1 MASIQKR
8 GTRLYAKIKGLDGK
22 WPRVRTPF
30 VEGEEAKAKAW
41 AERQEADIEAMRN
54 GTYVSPEQT
63 LTTWVQAWGPGR
75 RALGVDGNNDVRR
88 LELHVLPRVGHMPIK
103 SIEPKHLV
111 ELFQTI
117 RTTPIETPRGLEP
130 PAARTVRNI
139 YSALCAAFRDAQL
152 AGRVAVSP
160 CVLTERQ
167 LGNKLDATPGWRNAA
182 VFTKP
187 EAVELISS
195 SKIPIDRR
203 VVYSIELL
211 AGLRPGESSALRL
224 RHYDRTLLP
233 LRGLFVGEALNTKR
247 GATKRT
253 KTDTEKWV
261 PVHPTLELILDEWL
275 TAGWPAMMGR
285 DPTPNDLL
293 VPMPP
298 GDAAKRTKR
307 RDAEPF
313 RTTYYSD
320 RRWRDEDLPAL
331 GWRHRRH
338 YDMRAT
344 FITLL
349 LDDGGDLD
357 VVERRITHTKQE
369 RSAFAGYNRGKQW
382 ERTCAEL
389 VKLSLVRLGPAMVHG
404 PASTSNQIERG
415 LRRRVSNPT
424 QTGSDDT
431 QCESEQADD
440 GGRVVPGCT
449 ESPESGPR
457 LVQRIPTACDA
468 GLALLRAAVGEG
480 E

>member
-1 MASIQKR
+1 VASIIKR
-8 GTRLYAKIKGLDGK
+8 GMRLYAKIKNLAGE
-22 WPRVRTPF
+22 WVRERTPF
-30 VEGEEAKAKAW
+30 VEGQEAQAKKW
-41 AERQEADIEAMRN
+41 AEQQEADMEAMRN
-54 GTYVSPEQT
+54 GTYVGPEST
-63 LTTWVQAWGPGR
+63 LADWIRVWGPDR
-75 RALGVDGNNDVRR
+75 SKLGVDGNNDVRR
-88 LELHVLPRVGHMPIK
+88 LELHVLPRIGHMPIA

-111 ELFQTI
+111 ELFATI

-152 AGRVAVSP
+152 AGRLVTSP

-167 LGNKLDATPGWRNAA
+167 LGNKVDATPGWRNAA

-187 EAVELISS
+187 EAQELISS
-195 SKIPIDRR
+195 AKIPLDRR
-203 VVYSIELL
+203 VVYAIEVL
-211 AGLRPGESSALRL
+211 AGLRPGESSALRV

-247 GATKRT
+247 GKTKRT

-275 TAGWPAMMGR
+275 TVGWPAMMGR
-285 DPTPNDLL
+285 DPTPNDLI

-298 GDAAKRTKR
+298 ADAAKRTKR

-389 VKLSLVRLGPAMVHG
+389 VKLSLVRLGPGDG
-404 PASTSNQIERG
+404 PCLITTENQIERG
-415 LRRRVSNPT
+415 LRRRVSNPI

-431 QCESEQADD
+431 QCESVPDD
-440 GGRVVPGCT
+440 NGDAVAPGCT
-449 ESPESGPR
+449 DEAESGPR
-457 LVQRIPTACDA
+457 LVQGVPTTCDA
-468 GLALLRAAVGEG
+468 GLALLRAAVVED